1 MTSSEIYSLAADAS
15 IKRSAT
21 LIAAFYQITYSSRIR
36 ALNVSHLN
44 IIRKTMKLSEVQCI
58 FVWIL
63 YFYSVV
69 CIVDGQVNG
78 INIYKGNQY
87 RELSVEWK
95 GTTIK

>member
-1 MTSSEIYSLAADAS
+1 
-15 IKRSAT
+15 
-21 LIAAFYQITYSSRIR
+21 
-36 ALNVSHLN
+36 
-44 IIRKTMKLSEVQCI
+44 MKLSEVQCI